1 VKHKHRRL
9 YHNAAPIMENDLDFL
24 GAIVA
29 HVVFISSI
37 ITFASRM
44 IFKLQPGHWVG
55 IPILLMAF
63 PLGFLLLKAPEFNRP
78 LLYYVQIGTMLAWLI
93 VLLLVDY
100 VLKYDF
106 RQTQWMVISFVV
118 LAYAGMGGMIGIAA
132 LAGKGWTVSAIIL
145 FLIAAVL
152 GFVQR
157 AVTGI

>member
-1 VKHKHRRL
+1 MQEK
-9 YHNAAPIMENDLDFL
+9 MDFL

-37 ITFASRM
+37 ITFTSRM
-44 IFKLQPGHWVG
+44 IFRVKPGHWVG
-55 IPILLMAF
+55 IPILLMAL
-63 PLGFLLLKAPEFNRP
+63 PLGYLLLRAREVNRP
-78 LLYYVQIGTMLAWLI
+78 FLYYVQIGTMLVWLI
-93 VLLLVDY
+93 VLFLAEY

-118 LAYAGMGGMIGIAA
+118 LAFAGMGGMIGIAA
-132 LAGKGWTVSAIIL
+132 LAGRGWTISAIVL

-152 GFVQR
+152 GFAQR

>member
-1 VKHKHRRL
+1 MQER
-9 YHNAAPIMENDLDFL
+9 LDFL
-24 GAIVA
+24 GAVVA

-55 IPILLMAF
+55 TPILLMAF
-63 PLGFLLLKAPEFNRP
+63 PLGYLLLRAPEFNRP
-78 LLYYVQIGTMLAWLI
+78 FLYYVQIGTMLVWLI
-93 VLLLVDY
+93 VLFLVDY

-118 LAYAGMGGMIGIAA
+118 LAFAGMGGMIGIAA
-132 LAGKGWTVSAIIL
+132 LAGRGWTISAIIL

>member
-1 VKHKHRRL
+1 M
-9 YHNAAPIMENDLDFL
+9 MEKDLDFL

-29 HVVFISSI
+29 HVIFISSI

-63 PLGFLLLKAPEFNRP
+63 PLGYLLLKAPEFNRP
-78 LLYYVQIGTMLAWLI
+78 FLYYIQIGTMLVWLI
-93 VLLLVDY
+93 VLFLVDY

-132 LAGKGWTVSAIIL
+132 LAGREWTISAIIL
-145 FLIAAVL
+145 FLIVAVL